1 MQVSESDAFVEYAG
15 NLNIRYVMA
24 MPIQLHSTI
33 FQVAH
38 ECFTDQDNGMIM
50 VNHNRL

>member
-1 MQVSESDAFVEYAG
+1 MQVSESDAFVEYTG

-24 MPIQLHSTI
+24 MTIQLHSNI

-38 ECFTDQDNGMIM
+38 EYVTDQDNGLIM